1 MSARRAEAAFSLTE
15 LLFATL
21 LCSVIAAGLAGITS
35 LAFRGRSRLVTRAST
50 HDSAVLVRRA
60 VSAAL
65 DTATYVQLPS
75 AGALSGALTA
85 WDNVDS
91 DGSSPI
97 VAGRPRRF
105 SHLCADAGQ
114 ERFYLYE
121 GEYPK
126 PAFSC
131 GDSPEGVERMLVAG
145 GAGMWIIPRFY
156 RPAGESNL
164 VQFDVGV
171 RADGT
176 AAEAD
181 RSASVQGAMGISHA
195 KD

>member
-1 MSARRAEAAFSLTE
+1 VSARRAQAGFSLTE

-21 LCSVIAAGLAGITS
+21 LFSVIAAGLAGITS
-35 LAFRGRSRLVTRAST
+35 LAFRGRSRLVTRASA
-50 HDSAVLVRRA
+50 HDSAVLIRHA

-65 DTATYVQLPS
+65 DTATYVELPS

-85 WDNVDS
+85 WDNVDA
-91 DGSSPI
+91 DGSSAI
-97 VAGRPRRF
+97 IAARPRRF

-114 ERFYLYE
+114 ERFYLYR
-121 GEYPK
+121 GDHPK

-156 RPAGESNL
+156 RPAGEANL
-164 VQFDVGV
+164 VQFDAGV

-176 AAEAD
+176 ASEAD
-181 RSASVQGAMGISHA
+181 RSASIQMEMGISHA